1 MSTNVTI
8 AASSL
13 GTVILRKRIWDLW
26 IPHPWT
32 RNMRIWPRGRVIYI
46 YTIGEMIYALALT
59 TCSDETCKRP
69 S

>member
-46 YTIGEMIYALALT
+46 HHRRDDICLGTDHLQ
-59 TCSDETCKRP
+59 
-69 S
+69 